1 LGLQEKVDRGERLSD
16 QDLAFL
22 NEALANAQ
30 DLKSYVDRNP
40 DAQSV
45 YAQVVGLDKAITEK
59 ALSNEGDALPKVR
72 AGDTRGRSSVDPA
85 VSGVLCA
92 RETRL
97 GPDVRPLRRRRGRL
111 PMSTLIV

>member
-1 LGLQEKVDRGERLSD
+1 MSESNQDLGVLQAVLDRLNNQRLPRLLGLQEKVDRGERLSD

-59 ALSNEGDALPKVR
+59 ALSNEGDA
-72 AGDTRGRSSVDPA
+72 
-85 VSGVLCA
+85 
-92 RETRL
+92 
-97 GPDVRPLRRRRGRL
+97 
-111 PMSTLIV
+111 